1 MHNTAT
7 TITGISVVIPNYNGI
22 GLFEHTLPTVV
33 AALATINLPSEI
45 IVADD
50 CSTDDSVNYLRTH
63 YPAIKVIVQK
73 VNAGFSVTSNAGI
86 KAAIHSHVLLLN
98 SDVKLTPGYFT
109 DQLRY
114 FEAPDT
120 FGVMG
125 RIEGWEDTIIQDGAK
140 YPSFHGVKIK
150 TTGNYLLKDKELM
163 KDGLYTMYL
172 SGANMLVDKQKFLAI
187 GGFNELFAPFYS
199 EDYELSVRAWRL
211 GYTCYFNYNSLC
223 LHKTSATIK
232 THRQK
237 NKVKAIYYRNKFYV
251 HALHLQGIKKILWYI
266 QWLPETF
273 FQILIGRWY
282 LWQSLKM
289 FLANRSGIKQSVAAF
304 NKLARQSPA
313 HYSLQQ
319 VAQRIKSSIQHPA
332 HFF

>member
-1 MHNTAT
+1 MHSTAT
-7 TITGISVVIPNYNGI
+7 NITGISVVIPNYNGI

-33 AALATINLPSEI
+33 ATLATINLPSEI

-50 CSTDDSVNYLRTH
+50 CSTDDSVNYLHTH
-63 YPAIKVIVQK
+63 YPSVKVIAQK
-73 VNAGFSVTSNAGI
+73 INAGFSVTSNAGI
-86 KAAIHSHVLLLN
+86 KAAIYSHVLLLN

-109 DQLRY
+109 DQLKY
-114 FEAPDT
+114 FAAPDT

-125 RIEGWEDTIIQDGAK
+125 RIEGWKDTIIQDGAK

-172 SGANMLVDKQKFLAI
+172 SGANMLVDKEKFLAI

-251 HALHLQGIKKILWYI
+251 HALHLQGIKKIVWYI
-266 QWLPETF
+266 QWLPETVL
-273 FQILIGRWY
+273 QILIGRWY

-289 FLANRSGIKQSVAAF
+289 FLANRSGIKNSVAAF
-304 NKLARQSPA
+304 NKLAIKSPA

-319 VAQRIKSSIQHPA
+319 VAQRIKNSIQHPA
-332 HFF
+332 DFF